1 MAVKFDVRVTHVNL
15 AAPGSGR
22 RIIMSPTVRSIIAAA
37 LFVASFQAID
47 SVTVESVV
55 RGAAEILAEQYF
67 DIPLSAT
74 VSTELKHRLE
84 AGRYAMLQTH
94 EAIAD
99 RLTRDLFELTRD
111 KHVAVRLRRT
121 GGGNITTGARD
132 VPTAAGFRRTDVL
145 PGNVGLLDIAFFLR
159 PAEHAG
165 ALAEAMKQLQNTD
178 ALILDMRENG
188 GGSPDTVAL
197 LISYLVNETGRPLF
211 EIRPRT
217 GTGRV
222 YLTESVSSGLRNG
235 QRPVY
240 VLTSRQSFSG
250 GEGLAFVLQDMK
262 RAIVIGEVTAGAA
275 NPGRGYPI
283 NDNFEIHVSNGQLLT
298 SQSGLN
304 WEGHGVTPD
313 VPVPAADALRIAHQR
328 AIDDLL
334 SRTPAGPKRQELARV
349 RRTMNG
355 K

>member
-1 MAVKFDVRVTHVNL
+1 MRT
-15 AAPGSGR
+15 
-22 RIIMSPTVRSIIAAA
+22 IIAAA
-37 LFVASFQAID
+37 LFVSSFQTVTTTTID
-47 SVTVESVV
+47 SVV
-55 RGAAEILAEQYF
+55 RRAADIFAAQYF
-67 DIPLSAT
+67 DVPLSAT
-74 VSTELKHRLE
+74 VSTELKQRLE
-84 AGRYAMLQTH
+84 AGWYARLQTN
-94 EAIAD
+94 EEIAD
-99 RLTRDLFELTRD
+99 RLTRELFDLTRD

-121 GGGNITTGARD
+121 GGGSNTSTEPRD
-132 VPTAAGFRRTDVL
+132 VPTAAGFRRTEAL

-165 ALAEAMKQLQNTD
+165 ALEGAMKQLQGAD
-178 ALILDMRENG
+178 ALIVDMRQNS
-188 GGSPDTVAL
+188 GGSPETVAL
-197 LISYLVNETGRPLF
+197 LMSYLFDEFGRALF

-222 YLTESVSSGLRNG
+222 YLTESVAPGLRNG

-240 VLTSRQSFSG
+240 VLISRQSFSG

-275 NPGRGYPI
+275 NPGREYPI
-283 NDNFEIHVSNGQLLT
+283 NDTFEIHVSNGQLL
-298 SQSGLN
+298 SSRSRLN

-313 VPVPAADALRIAHQR
+313 VRVPAADALRVAYQK

-334 SRTPAGPKRQELARV
+334 ALTPPGAKRQELARV
-349 RRTMNG
+349 RSTMNG